1 MQMIMTYSEKT
12 GLTCVAC
19 VLEIKVETEGRDS
32 SLLLDYAHPH
42 NLNTIID
49 FHLILS
55 CMFLSSA
62 PWSSE
67 CCTMLWLRYQL
78 LAVSIGFCRFLVKLL
93 FSFFCGIIAFGL
105 KGNQGR
111 EFQDDMAIIST
122 CCNPKDVML
131 WLAHTSFFKQT
142 TWTAQRYWHADPCD
156 ARQERGRDGR
166 EGQSLAV
173 LCFLRGLLR
182 EALSRGG
189 LWHNAGHRS
198 FTLKIISLP
207 AIALSLAVLRK

>member
-1 MQMIMTYSEKT
+1 MQMIITYSEKT
-12 GLTCVAC
+12 GSTCVAC

-49 FHLILS
+49 FHLILL

-67 CCTMLWLRYQL
+67 CCTMLWLSYQL
-78 LAVSIGFCRFLVKLL
+78 LAVSIGFCRFLVKLV
-93 FSFFCGIIAFGL
+93 FSFFFGIIAFGL

-122 CCNPKDVML
+122 GNPII
-131 WLAHTSFFKQT
+131 
-142 TWTAQRYWHADPCD
+142 RCD
-156 ARQERGRDGR
+156 AVVGSYKLLQTDNMNTDSTEILACW
-166 EGQSLAV
+166 SLW
-173 LCFLRGLLR
+173 C
-182 EALSRGG
+182 
-189 LWHNAGHRS
+189 
-198 FTLKIISLP
+198 
-207 AIALSLAVLRK
+207 